1 MPAFRYKAL
10 DPSGRTVEGV
20 VESDTPRLA
29 RQSLR
34 EQGKLPLSVDVVDAD
49 RGGAA
54 EAWGG
59 RLGRGIP
66 GAELALLTRQFSTLL
81 AAGLTVE
88 QALTALVDQTEAPR
102 VREVLA
108 GVRAEVRAGHS
119 LSSALGRFE
128 RSFTPLYRNVI
139 AAGEQSGELDTVMQG
154 LADYI
159 ESREQLKQRVV
170 LALIYPAIVT
180 LVALAVVIGLMTY
193 VVPQVVT
200 VFQHSR
206 QSLPL
211 LTKLLLFA
219 SAATR
224 ASIWFLV
231 PLGIGAAIAGWRL
244 WQRESVRERVDRWL
258 LSLPLAGALVR
269 GVNTARFASTL
280 AILSSSGVPILAAFR
295 AGASVVSNLPMRHAV
310 ENAAALL
317 REGASLSRALRE
329 SGQFPPML
337 IHLVSSGEA
346 TGRLPETL
354 RAAARQQELEVTT
367 RVAAIT
373 TILEPALILAMGAF
387 VLVIVLA
394 ILQPIIEMNQLVR

>member
-1 MPAFRYKAL
+1 MPAFRYQAL
-10 DPSGRTVEGV
+10 DPNGKNVEGV
-20 VESDTPRLA
+20 IESDTPRQA
-29 RQSLR
+29 RQVLR
-34 EQGKLPLSVDVVDAD
+34 EQGKLPLAVDVVDDD
-49 RGGAA
+49 R
-54 EAWGG
+54 ERTSQAWAPAF
-59 RLGRGIP
+59 RRGIP
-66 GAELALLTRQFSTLL
+66 SAELALLTRQLATLL

-88 QALTALVDQTEAPR
+88 QALTALVDQSEAPR
-102 VREVLA
+102 IREILA

-119 LSSALGRFE
+119 LSSALQRFE
-128 RSFTPLYRNVI
+128 RSFAPLYRNVI
-139 AAGEQSGELDTVMQG
+139 AAGEQSGDLGTVMLG

-159 ESREQLKQRVV
+159 ESREQLKQRVI
-170 LALIYPAIVT
+170 LALIYPALVT
-180 LVALAVVIGLMTY
+180 AVALAVVIGLMTY

-200 VFQHSR
+200 VFQNSR

-211 LTKLLLFA
+211 LTQLLLLA

-224 ASIWFLV
+224 ASIWIVLV
-231 PLGIGAAIAGWRL
+231 LGVAGAIVGMRL
-244 WQRESVRERVDRWL
+244 WQRESVRERVHRWL
-258 LSLPLAGALVR
+258 LTLPLAGSLIR

-280 AILSSSGVPILAAFR
+280 AILSSSGVPILVAFR
-295 AGASVVSNLPMRHAV
+295 AGASVVSSLPMRRAV
-310 ENAAALL
+310 DEAASLL

-354 RAAARQQELEVTT
+354 RAAARQQELEVTA
-367 RVAAIT
+367 RVSAIT

-387 VLVIVLA
+387 VLLIVLA